1 MSTSLINSLNRSS
14 LWPDNESYVYFLILA
29 IWHSSITGRVFGNA
43 SYCSHQQA
51 CNLGWFN
58 ALLNACLNSHIWH
71 TYLSFLNYLCWSHT
85 LKHFELIQRLNG
97 VLLRWKVCSF
107 NEVSDCGVAWEQ
119 RHHSVV
125 TATAIYKIESFRS
138 EIFLLTSKW
147 TISVC
152 PSNSQVFPD
161 RGRCQLDTNRKV
173 ECSIA
178 VTSKMLQKILK

>member
-1 MSTSLINSLNRSS
+1 MLVWTLN
-14 LWPDNESYVYFLILA
+14 
-29 IWHSSITGRVFGNA
+29 
-43 SYCSHQQA
+43 
-51 CNLGWFN
+51 
-58 ALLNACLNSHIWH
+58 IWH
-71 TYLSFLNYLCWSHT
+71 TYLSFLNYLCRSHT

-97 VLLRWKVCSF
+97 VLLRWKVFSF
-107 NEVSDCGVAWEQ
+107 NVVFDSGVAWEQ

-125 TATAIYKIESFRS
+125 TTTAIYKIESFHS

-173 ECSIA
+173 ECSHFENAPKDSQISNNTRKA
-178 VTSKMLQKILK
+178 SVPVKCKVLPLCLKSLKTLVDEWNVWRVWEKSLLWCSRG